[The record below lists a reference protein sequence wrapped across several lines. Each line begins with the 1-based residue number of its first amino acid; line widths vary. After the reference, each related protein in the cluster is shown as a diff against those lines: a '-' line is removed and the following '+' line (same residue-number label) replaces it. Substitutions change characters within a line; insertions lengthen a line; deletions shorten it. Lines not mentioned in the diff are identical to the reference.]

1 MGTIILMRS
10 VRVKTLMLVVDVVDV
25 DDGRQNVTVLLLWGE
40 FGVVMFGD
48 DTATGFA
55 GEKKGTSNVIGG
67 RGVGGR
73 GVLLCAFI
81 RF

>member
-1 MGTIILMRS
+1 MRS

-40 FGVVMFGD
+40 FGVVMLGD
-48 DTATGFA
+48 DTATGFSFA

>member
-1 MGTIILMRS
+1 MRS

-40 FGVVMFGD
+40 FGVVMLGD

>member
-25 DDGRQNVTVLLLWGE
+25 DGRQNVIVLLLWGE
-40 FGVVMFGD
+40 FGEVMLGD

-55 GEKKGTSNVIGG
+55 GEKKGTSNVM
-67 RGVGGR
+67 
-73 GVLLCAFI
+73 CAFI